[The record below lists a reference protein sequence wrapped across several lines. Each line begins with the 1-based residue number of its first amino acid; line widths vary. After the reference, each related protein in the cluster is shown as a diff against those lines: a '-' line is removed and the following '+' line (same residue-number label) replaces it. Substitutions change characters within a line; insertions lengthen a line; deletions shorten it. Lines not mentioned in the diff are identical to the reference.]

1 MSAMN
6 HLCTL
11 LAKLENRIWAHHK
24 DLN

>member
-1 MSAMN
+1 MN